1 VKGFATAGQTSLL
14 EDEVTRYGNESI
26 VPGLVGRAMGHGN
39 ESIVPGLVG
48 RVMGHGVDSQTGEL
62 PPDWVMGSTIVAHRP
77 LRPHQLQGW
86 AKSS

>member
-14 EDEVTRYGNESI
+14 EDEVTRY
-26 VPGLVGRAMGHGN
+26 GN

-86 AKSS
+86 AKSP